1 MADRRERAEK
11 PQGQFSEFGLVPD
24 QDLKDLLEKTAKNMS
39 PGQNTFTSVE
49 TAHIIAGQQAYNIYG
64 ILAFSQRLRSAKVI
78 EYTRLTLSGNSS
90 TVTAYS
96 RGTTLAV
103 SALYWQINMLG
114 KRPGD
119 RKLDVVVDQTLL
131 KLGECLV
138 ANEIHAPAKKVYK
151 APPLS
156 TTSGSQD
163 QRLKALREFYTQLSS
178 PAQAAELDKIADA
191 GLRGALSLFQDK
203 LPKDNSPITKAKVFN
218 ILCQELNI
226 PRDILPHLYKRLLL
240 DTVVDMEMYDK
251 EGRLQKMF
259 YFNND
264 GALAFAAIAWQID
277 QAELSSQP
285 ETYRDSISK
294 AVRKL
299 GTHRASKSIT
309 PPEKRQTKKIIEGP
323 DTKTLTPAQK
333 DFIYISGVKNP
344 NEARIWTKEL
354 LQERL
359 HVLPKR
365 TDTIRLDL
373 FSRPLA
379 EVVVAIYELTHKTY
393 KDPKLVLEDITN
405 VGFIEASKVT
415 INYLE
420 NYPKI
425 KNVGQ
430 LLDAL
435 KKAHEAA
442 VAAEKAQTPEN
453 NQASLSS

>member
-1 MADRRERAEK
+1 MADRLRSTEE
-11 PQGQFSEFGLVPD
+11 PQGQFSEFRLVPD
-24 QDLKDLLEKTAKNMS
+24 PDLKDLLERTARNMS

-49 TAHIIAGQQAYNIYG
+49 TAHIIAGQQPYKIYE
-64 ILAFSQRLRSAKVI
+64 IQAFSQRLRSTKII
-78 EYTRLTLSGNSS
+78 EYTMQTLNGNSS
-90 TVTAYS
+90 NITAYS
-96 RGTTLAV
+96 RGTALAV

-119 RKLDVVVDQTLL
+119 RKLDVVVDQILL
-131 KLGECLV
+131 KLGECPV
-138 ANEIHAPAKKVYK
+138 ANEIHAPVKKVSAAYL
-151 APPLS
+151 PS

-163 QRLKALREFYTQLSS
+163 QKSTELRDFYAQLSN
-178 PAQAAELDKIADA
+178 PTAELDKIADA
-191 GLRGALSLFQDK
+191 DLRSAIGLFQDK
-203 LPKDNSPITKAKVFN
+203 LPNDNSPITKAKVFN

-226 PRDILPHLYKRLLL
+226 PRDLLPNLYKRLLM
-240 DTVVDMEMYDK
+240 DKVIDMEMNDK
-251 EGRLQKMF
+251 KGKLQQMV

-277 QAELSSQP
+277 QAELNSHP

-299 GTHRASKSIT
+299 GTHRVAKSIT
-309 PPEKRQTKKIIEGP
+309 PPAKRETKQVIEGSSAR
-323 DTKTLTPAQK
+323 TLTPAQK

-344 NEARIWTKEL
+344 DEARIWTKEF

-359 HVLPKR
+359 QVLPKT

-373 FSRPLA
+373 FPRHLA
-379 EVVVAIYELTHKTY
+379 RIVVAIYELTNQTY
-393 KDPKLVLEDITN
+393 KDPELVLEDITN
-405 VGFIEASKVT
+405 SGFIEASKVT

-430 LLDAL
+430 LLDTL
-435 KKAHEAA
+435 KRAYKAAK
-442 VAAEKAQTPEN
+442 EKTQTPED